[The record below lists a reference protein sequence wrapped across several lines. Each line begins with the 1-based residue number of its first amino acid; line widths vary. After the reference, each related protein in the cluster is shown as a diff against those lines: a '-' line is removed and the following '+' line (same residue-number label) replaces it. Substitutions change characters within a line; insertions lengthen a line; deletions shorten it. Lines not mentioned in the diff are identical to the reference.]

1 MTEQKRRELKQEKW
15 NKEFQRKLAA
25 GELIYMGAGRYID
38 RKLQSKIISQSNNY
52 YKNKQIN
59 FLGECEHPKSV
70 IND

>member
-1 MTEQKRRELKQEKW
+1 
-15 NKEFQRKLAA
+15 
-25 GELIYMGAGRYID
+25 MGAGRYID

-52 YKNKQIN
+52 YKNKQIS